1 MCKVMSIA
9 ERLKDAPKGTR
20 LWCTILGEVELVD
33 VNWNRAD
40 YPIKVVR
47 PDKGMNEILTKDGR
61 LYSSALEADCIL
73 FPSKNNR
80 DWSTFDITPV
90 DTPCM
95 VNDSNNVNDWLLR
108 YYAKNDRL
116 FDSQLRSSDV
126 PSVESLQFTSR
137 WKYVVP
143 VSKFDFTNPGAN
155 FERSIV

>member
-95 VNDSNNVNDWLLR
+95 VNNSNDSNGWLLR
-108 YYAKNDRL
+108 YYARNGRL
-116 FDSQLRSSDV
+116 FDSQLTSDKILDINSPQYSSK
-126 PSVESLQFTSR
+126 

-143 VSKFDFTNPGAN
+143 VDKFDFANPGAN